1 MVYLKP
7 RLFELDAGPKNDR
20 INLRLSQRQWDDL
33 KKHCERN
40 GLQQNHFIRHT
51 IIAKILAMEPF
62 QFKKYAYAYAQE
74 PLENPRSISLNKDLK
89 AGIMRILEKS
99 KGWDLNSYCRLA
111 IAEKINLPKK
121 P

>member
-1 MVYLKP
+1 MVYLKL

-20 INLRLSQRQWDDL
+20 INLRMSLKQWNDL
-33 KKHCERN
+33 KIHCEKN
-40 GLQQNHFIRHT
+40 GLKQNHFIRHT

-62 QFKKYAYAYAQE
+62 QFKKYAYVYAEE
-74 PLENPRSISLNKDLK
+74 PLEKPRSISMNTDLK
-89 AGIMRILEKS
+89 AGIMSILKKS
-99 KGWDLNSYCRLA
+99 KEWDLNSYCRLA